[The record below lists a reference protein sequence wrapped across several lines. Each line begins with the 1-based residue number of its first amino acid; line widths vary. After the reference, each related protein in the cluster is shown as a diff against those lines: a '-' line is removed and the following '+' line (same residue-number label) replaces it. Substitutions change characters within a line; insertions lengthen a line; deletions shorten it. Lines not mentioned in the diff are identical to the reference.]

1 MWQVF
6 TPLQSSNQNLAVL
19 GYIVIRVHYEF
30 RGVRTDSE
38 QLTIPANLPLLAP
51 LGSHATMISKVL
63 VHCPKHLRFP
73 TSKLLNSA
81 RIQFKYLRKKRPLS
95 ETDFGLSYIQLVV
108 DL

>member
-51 LGSHATMISKVL
+51 SRFSRDDDQQSSRSLSK
-63 VHCPKHLRFP
+63 
-73 TSKLLNSA
+73 TSSFSNIEVAK
-81 RIQFKYLRKKRPLS
+81 
-95 ETDFGLSYIQLVV
+95 
-108 DL
+108 